1 MKGVDSAARFSAA
14 AAKAAGYD
22 VGARYINQTFTRAE
36 LDDYNANGL
45 ILLPIYEESGKP
57 GSYADG
63 QRQGAN
69 ALRLLTALGI
79 PTYGCA
85 FTDDVSGASYAV
97 VREWVRGI
105 KSTFPN
111 HLVYYGPAD
120 KGDQL
125 CDEGLADSV
134 WIEGAFSYS
143 RPYVPG
149 QAPTARHACG
159 IQYPPPYAVIGGVT
173 CDRNDFYST
182 PWLPGAQP
190 PPPEDDVT
198 LEELQQELSNQD
210 ARTKAYID
218 AKIADVLQQLDG
230 HDNGNGPTLRDVCD
244 RIYNATGAKP

>member
-1 MKGVDSAARFSAA
+1 MKGLDSAARFSAA

-22 VGARYINQTFTRAE
+22 IGCRYINQTFTASE
-36 LDDYNANGL
+36 LADYQANGL
-45 ILLPIYEESGKP
+45 IFLPIYEESGKP
-57 GSYADG
+57 GNFADG
-63 QRQGAN
+63 ARQGAN
-69 ALRLLTALGI
+69 ALRLLTTLGI

-85 FTDDVSGASYAV
+85 FTDDVSGAPYSV

-111 HLVYYGPAD
+111 HIVYYGPSD

-125 CDEGLADSV
+125 VDEGLAGSV
-134 WIEGAFSYS
+134 WIEGAWSYS
-143 RPYVPG
+143 PGYRPGV
-149 QAPTARHACG
+149 APTARHACG
-159 IQYPPPYAVIGGVT
+159 IQYPPPYAVIGGVQ
-173 CDRNDFYST
+173 CDFNDFYST

-210 ARTKAYID
+210 ARLRAYVD
-218 AKIADVLQQLDG
+218 AKFADVMAQLDG